1 MFQILRKEL
10 KALVKDRRAMMLGLL
25 MPIILI
31 SVFSLAFGGMG
42 KESDNKTD
50 LLVSDEDN
58 STTSKNVLQG
68 LDSVKAL
75 AITRMPSDSAID
87 FVKKGKFSA
96 VLILHKGFSD
106 SVKNLR
112 HLPWELKYD
121 AAQSIQMQM
130 MMQYIASSLF
140 GNVGKTMTE
149 RMVMKRTQS
158 QFAGMDSM
166 TQLIAMAQV
175 KKSMES
181 NSGAIDD
188 MQKNVMKIQS
198 SPVEKQQDNAGIVQA
213 VAGTAVMMLMFSLT
227 AMGGRLLEEK
237 ENGTLKRL
245 LCSPLTTGGILSGK
259 MMASISFAV
268 IQLLIMFSFSST
280 VFGLVLVPKLAAV
293 LLLIIATA
301 FACSSFGMFL
311 AAIVKSRDQLQ
322 SLSTLAILSMSVIGG
337 SMVPSFLMPSWMQ
350 SVGHVSINYWSIQGF
365 FDIFQRQLPITDPVF
380 LEKVGVLILFGLVLS
395 TAAFRLFRKNV
406 MSMA

>member
-1 MFQILRKEL
+1 
-10 KALVKDRRAMMLGLL
+10 MMLGLL

>member
-31 SVFSLAFGGMG
+31 SVFSLAFGGMNKG
-42 KESDNKTD
+42 SDSKTD

-58 STTSKNVLQG
+58 SPISKQVVKDVDSIKTLNVVHTT
-68 LDSVKAL
+68 
-75 AITRMPSDSAID
+75 TDSAID
-87 FVKKGKFSA
+87 LVKKGKYPSA
-96 VLILHKGFSD
+96 LIFHKGFSD
-106 SVKNLR
+106 SVKAFKYF
-112 HLPWELKYD
+112 PWELKSD
-121 AAQSIQMQM
+121 PSQSFQNQ
-130 MMQYIASSLF
+130 
-140 GNVGKTMTE
+140 
-149 RMVMKRTQS
+149 MVMGYLIGNLSRDISKMIGS
-158 QFAGMDSM
+158 QMAVAAGADEMNQPSNM
-166 TQLIAMAQV
+166 G
-175 KKSMES
+175 
-181 NSGAIDD
+181 NSGFMD
-188 MQKNVMKIQS
+188 KLEKIMRIES
-198 SPVEKQQDNAGIVQA
+198 SPVIKQEDNSGIVQA

-268 IQLLIMFSFSST
+268 IQLLIMFSFSSS

-293 LLLIIATA
+293 LLLIVATA